1 MIDIIQKRYQGDS
14 WRIVICCILL
24 NQTTNVQVRPVIE
37 KFFEKFPNP
46 KRTLESNES
55 EISSII
61 AGTGL
66 QNQKAKRILKFSSCW
81 YSGERDRD
89 KLPGVGPYAKETLR
103 IFVDGDLNFIP
114 NDKKL
119 KIYVSESLSSIL

>member
-1 MIDIIQKRYQGDS
+1 MIDIIQKRYEGDT
-14 WRIVICCILL
+14 WKVVVCCILL
-24 NQTTNVQVRPVIE
+24 NQTTNIQVRPVIE

-46 KRTLESNES
+46 KKLIESNES
-55 EISSII
+55 EISSMIS
-61 AGTGL
+61 GTGL
-66 QNQKAKRILKFSSCW
+66 QNQKAKRLLRFSQSW

-89 KLPGVGPYAKETLR
+89 KLPGVGPYAKEALR
-103 IFVDGDLNFIP
+103 IFIDGDLNFIP